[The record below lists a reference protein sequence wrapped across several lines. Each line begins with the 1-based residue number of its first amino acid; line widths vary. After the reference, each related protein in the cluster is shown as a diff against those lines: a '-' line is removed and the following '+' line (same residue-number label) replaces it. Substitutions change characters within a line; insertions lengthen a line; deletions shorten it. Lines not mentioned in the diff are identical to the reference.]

1 MQTGG
6 QNCKNTNYTSIA
18 AGRKMT
24 SMSIKL
30 LITFISNDAFSDLT
44 LLVRCQEEH
53 PACKN

>member
-6 QNCKNTNYTSIA
+6 QNCKNTNYTSTA

-30 LITFISNDAFSDLT
+30 LKTFISNDAFSDLT